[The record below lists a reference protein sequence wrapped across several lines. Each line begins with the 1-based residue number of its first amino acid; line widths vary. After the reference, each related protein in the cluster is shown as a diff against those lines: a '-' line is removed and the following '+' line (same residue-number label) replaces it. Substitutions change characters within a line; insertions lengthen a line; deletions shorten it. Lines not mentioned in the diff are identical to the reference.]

1 MLTHRLRLPRA
12 LRRFALAGLVSVQL
26 CGCTAMLRA
35 GQAPSERPVR
45 VQGSSPIA
53 LVPPIFEIPV
63 GTVVGGHAPN
73 PERQYTLVH
82 EWGSTLVID
91 PNEFNH
97 AIRDELRTL
106 GYTVATAGFAPHGL
120 QPTVTRIVYNV
131 FGSDARAGWS
141 EAEVTVRW
149 QVLGQVP
156 FVLETRGSSTA
167 QQHSLASI
175 FQAYRIALRNF
186 LANPQFAA
194 AVAPTGRPPTTVQ
207 GAAPVIEPLPAAPS
221 VGVTPVTPLP
231 VTPVVS
237 TPTITTPAVTTPE
250 VSPTAAAPRQRLKRP
265 ASSTRKLDTTAA
277 AQRARGSVVTVLV
290 GDAWGSGI
298 VLSEFLIATQASLV
312 KSGTVAVVSASGKQL
327 EARVLRTDAA
337 NDVALL
343 EVTSG
348 KLEPLGLDL
357 APATTGA
364 AIVAIGTPFHP
375 GLSFSVSPGR
385 VVSGSPTHLDADA
398 RVSAGN
404 AGGPIIDEFGRAV
417 GMVVWSPGDAAES
430 GTARAISAGA
440 LFRALGLGY
449 ADADPP

>member
-1 MLTHRLRLPRA
+1 MLTHRLRLTTG
-12 LRRFALAGLVSVQL
+12 LRRIALAGFVSMQL
-26 CGCTAMLRA
+26 FSCTAMLRA

-53 LVPPIFEIPV
+53 LVPPIFEIPA
-63 GTVVGGHAPN
+63 GTVVGGHAAN

-82 EWGSTLVID
+82 EWGNTLVLD

-156 FVLETRGSSTA
+156 FVVETRGSSTA
-167 QQHSLASI
+167 QQHSLASV

-194 AVAPTGRPPTTVQ
+194 AVAPSGRPPTTVQ
-207 GAAPVIEPLPAAPS
+207 GAAPVIEPLPVS
-221 VGVTPVTPLP
+221 
-231 VTPVVS
+231 TPVV
-237 TPTITTPAVTTPE
+237 TPAVNTPMITTPAFTTPAVT
-250 VSPTAAAPRQRLKRP
+250 SPTLPGAATAPRQRLKRP
-265 ASSTRKLDTTAA
+265 ASSTRKLDTAAA

-290 GDAWGSGI
+290 GDSWGSGI

-312 KSGTVAVVSASGKQL
+312 QSGNAAIVTASGKQL
-327 EARVLRTDAA
+327 EARVIRTDATT
-337 NDVALL
+337 DVALL

-357 APATTGA
+357 APSTSGA
-364 AIVAIGTPFHP
+364 PVVALGTPFHP

-385 VVSGSPTHLDADA
+385 VVSGSPTRLETDA

-404 AGGPIIDEFGRAV
+404 AGGPIIDEFGRAI

-430 GTARAISAGA
+430 GAARGISAGT

>member
-1 MLTHRLRLPRA
+1 MLTHRFRLPRG
-12 LRRFALAGLVSVQL
+12 LRRAALAGLASVQL
-26 CGCTAMLRA
+26 FGCTAMIRA

-53 LVPPIFEIPV
+53 LVPPIFDISA

-73 PERQYTLVH
+73 PERRYTLVH
-82 EWGSTLVID
+82 EWGNTLVLD

-120 QPTVTRIVYNV
+120 QPTVTKIVYNV

-149 QVLGQVP
+149 QVLGQAP
-156 FVLETRGSSTA
+156 FTLETRGSSTA

-186 LANPQFAA
+186 LANPQFAS
-194 AVAPTGRPPTTVQ
+194 AVSPTGRPPTTVQ
-207 GAAPVIEPLPAAPS
+207 GGAPAIEPLP
-221 VGVTPVTPLP
+221 VTTPVSITPA
-231 VTPVVS
+231 TPTVS
-237 TPTITTPAVTTPE
+237 TPIVPTTTN
-250 VSPTAAAPRQRLKRP
+250 APRQRLKRP
-265 ASSTRKLDTTAA
+265 ASSTRKLDSTTAS
-277 AQRARGSVVTVLV
+277 QRSRGSVVTVLV

-312 KSGTVAVVSASGKQL
+312 QSGNVIVVSSAGKQL
-327 EARVLRTDAA
+327 EARVLRADTAS
-337 NDVALL
+337 DVALL
-343 EVTSG
+343 EVTGG

-357 APATTGA
+357 APASTGSPVIA
-364 AIVAIGTPFHP
+364 LGTPFHP

-385 VVSGSPTHLDADA
+385 IVTGTQNNVDTDA
-398 RVSAGN
+398 RISAGN
-404 AGGPIIDEFGRAV
+404 AGGPIIDEYGRAI
-417 GMVVWSPGDAAES
+417 GMVVWSAGDAAES
-430 GTARAISAGA
+430 GTARGISAGA